1 MVGKRDSVDRADY
14 IFDQVYA
21 RVADEHGHESQLRD
35 SARGV
40 VEKEDER
47 IWAHYRDPRTDLT
60 QVEARDRAQEF
71 TPVDYPPRANISQ
84 ATVSRKITAL
94 DDRMLT
100 EPLALLDVR
109 EREGEHDVPG
119 FLSRSRLDTLD
130 RGRFD
135 TLLDHYREAL
145 ARFLVD
151 LDALDRF
158 DRSAV
163 PTPAWARARFDDVDP
178 AVGREIGLFDDIT
191 PDDEIH
197 APIDELD
204 DQRDGEAYGYA
215 STD

>member
-14 IFDQVYA
+14 IFNEVYA
-21 RVADEHGHESQLRD
+21 RVADEHGHESLLRD
-35 SARGV
+35 SAREH

-60 QVEARDRAQEF
+60 QVEARDRAQEL
-71 TPVDYPPRANISQ
+71 TSVDYPPRANISQ

-100 EPLALLDVR
+100 EQLALLDVR

-130 RGRFD
+130 RGRFTD
-135 TLLDHYREAL
+135 LLDHYREAL

-158 DRSAV
+158 ERSDV
-163 PTPAWARARFDDVDP
+163 PTPVWARDRFDDLDP
-178 AVGREIGLFDDIT
+178 TVGREIGLYDDIT

-197 APIDELD
+197 PPLDELNE
-204 DQRDGEAYGYA
+204 QHGSRRHA